1 MSVLVLGMSHRTAPI
16 EVLERAS
23 LDTDDGVKL
32 SHKVLESPHISESVV
47 ISTCNRVEV
56 YVEAE
61 RFHGAIE
68 ELSRLFADHAGLGR
82 EELVHHLYVHYD
94 DAAVAHLFSV
104 AAGLD
109 SMILGE
115 SQILGQ
121 VRLSLQSAQAEST
134 VGPALNAL
142 FQQAL
147 RIGKRGHAE
156 TGIDRLAPSV
166 VTAALDAAGEAMAAW
181 VPGDGRQD
189 RHGVP
194 GDGRQIGAETRYL
207 VAGAG
212 TMASLAV
219 RTLVERGVA
228 PESIMLTNR
237 TYQRAAEFVA
247 TFGVGAVRWESL
259 DVELQGADVLISCTG
274 ATGVVFDQE
283 RIARATQDG
292 RPMTLVDLA
301 LPRDIAADVTQLPN
315 TTLIDMQVLG
325 ERAADSEVVS
335 DVAAVRAIVDG
346 EVGTFL
352 AAKSAS
358 RVTPTVVALRGMA
371 VEIVESETERLEA
384 RLGDLSDVQRAEI
397 RRALRRVSDKLLH
410 QPTVRVQQLV
420 DGPAGL
426 TYADALADLFA
437 LDPSAVDRVSAVGE
451 GAAND

>member
-68 ELSRLFADHAGLGR
+68 ELSRLFAEHAGLGR

-166 VTAALDAAGEAMAAW
+166 VTAALDAAGE
-181 VPGDGRQD
+181 GDT
-189 RHGVP
+189 
-194 GDGRQIGAETRYL
+194 ETRYL

-228 PESIMLTNR
+228 PERIMLTNR

-259 DVELQGADVLISCTG
+259 DVELQAADVLISCTG
-274 ATGVVFDQE
+274 ATGVVFDRD

-292 RPMTLVDLA
+292 RPLTLVDLA
-301 LPRDIAADVTQLPN
+301 LPRDIAADVTSLPN
-315 TTLIDMQVLG
+315 TTLIDMQVLA

-371 VEIVESETERLEA
+371 VEIVQSETERLEA
-384 RLGDLSDVQRAEI
+384 RLGDLSDAQRAEI
-397 RRALRRVSDKLLH
+397 RQALRRVSDKLLH

-451 GAAND
+451 GAAHD

>member
-166 VTAALDAAGEAMAAW
+166 VTAALDAASDTMTA
-181 VPGDGRQD
+181 
-189 RHGVP
+189 GVP
-194 GDGRQIGAETRYL
+194 GHGRHEDSETRYL

-228 PESIMLTNR
+228 PERIMLTNR

-259 DVELQGADVLISCTG
+259 DLELQAADVLISCTG
-274 ATGVVFDQE
+274 ATGVVFDRD

-301 LPRDIAADVTQLPN
+301 LPRDIAADVTSLPN

-346 EVGTFL
+346 EVSTFL

-371 VEIVESETERLEA
+371 VEIVQSETERLEA
-384 RLGDLSDVQRAEI
+384 RLGDLSDAQRAEI

-451 GAAND
+451 ATSND

>member
-32 SHKVLESPHISESVV
+32 SHKVLESPHITESVV

-82 EELVHHLYVHYD
+82 DELVHHLYVHYD

-166 VTAALDAAGEAMAAW
+166 VTAALDAAGE
-181 VPGDGRQD
+181 GD
-189 RHGVP
+189 
-194 GDGRQIGAETRYL
+194 AETRYL

-228 PESIMLTNR
+228 PERIMLTNR

-259 DVELQGADVLISCTG
+259 DVELKAADVLISCTG
-274 ATGVVFDQE
+274 ATGVVFD
-283 RIARATQDG
+283 RDRVARATQDG
-292 RPMTLVDLA
+292 RPLTLVDLA
-301 LPRDIAADVTQLPN
+301 LPRDIAADVTSLPN
-315 TTLIDMQVLG
+315 TTLIDMQVLA

-346 EVGTFL
+346 EVGAFL

-371 VEIVESETERLEA
+371 VEIVQSETERLEA
-384 RLGDLSDVQRAEI
+384 RLGDLSETQRAEI
-397 RRALRRVSDKLLH
+397 RQALRRVSDKLLH

-451 GAAND
+451 GTAND